1 MEWASAPGFVAR
13 NRSDAFRYATSTLS
27 AVSTIS
33 KFPLKASRELPPV
46 CEFEEALFA
55 YE

>member
-33 KFPLKASRELPPV
+33 KFPLKASRELLYAL
-46 CEFEEALFA
+46 EYEEATSAL
-55 YE
+55 E

>member
-33 KFPLKASRELPPV
+33 KFPLKASREP
-46 CEFEEALFA
+46 
-55 YE
+55 